1 MFACVTFQGR
11 GFNTGVMLQDLKEMR
26 NMKWNEIWKKV
37 AQETLPEFGSTS
49 LADQVRCTVYVG
61 LKTY

>member
-1 MFACVTFQGR
+1 
-11 GFNTGVMLQDLKEMR
+11 MLQDLKEMR